1 MKYSTL
7 FLAMIFISIPTT
19 AAVLPQQHEQDAREQ
34 ARAAAIA
41 ASKAFGTQEQVTLEE
56 PSRSYF
62 DWGAILQPNGEVVS
76 VRNDSVAA
84 EMGIQTGDQLTHVD
98 GTAIDTNNLGNT
110 LALFEPIA
118 HGQHFTVRVDRS
130 GQVLEL
136 TGTAQATVIP
146 GWKLEVTTDVTESP
160 LTSADTNSCGRIS
173 VFQTPP
179 FTRDLHPAFIN
190 TVDGENIRLRN
201 PSFKVAAQQHRIGV
215 HELISDRS
223 LRRSN
228 TMEKEK
234 YLTIEVEPNKTYHIA
249 AHFIR
254 QNRYDR
260 FDGGYWE
267 PVIWKV
273 TEQSCKL
280 D

>member
-1 MKYSTL
+1 MKHLTVFWAMTL
-7 FLAMIFISIPTT
+7 ISMPVI
-19 AAVLPQQHEQDAREQ
+19 AAELPQQYEQDAREQ
-34 ARAAAIA
+34 ARGAAIA
-41 ASKAFGTQEQVTLEE
+41 ASKAFGTQEQVILEE
-56 PSRSYF
+56 PTRSYF
-62 DWGAILQPNGEVVS
+62 DWGAIIQPNGEVVS

-84 EMGIQTGDQLTHVD
+84 EMGVQKGDQLTHVD
-98 GTAIDTNNLGNT
+98 GKSIDPKNLSNT

-118 HGQHFTVRVDRS
+118 HGQHFSVRIERA

-146 GWKLEVTTDVTESP
+146 GWKLEVTTDLSEGQIKATDS
-160 LTSADTNSCGRIS
+160 NSCGRIS

-201 PSFKVAAQQHRIGV
+201 PTFKVSAKQHSIGV

-234 YLTIEVEPNKTYHIA
+234 YLNIAVEPNKTYHIA

-254 QNRYDR
+254 QNRYER

-273 TEQSCKL
+273 TEQSCQL
-280 D
+280 N